1 MTTERIAILAIRL
14 LGIYYL
20 KQGLVSAIS
29 VIPTFFKLVVS
40 NNGCDPLLW
49 FTYFSFII
57 PVIIGILLIIK
68 PQLVTMGISYTKSD
82 FDLGAIYQLILKI
95 AGLMIVINSG
105 RLLLVSLNSL
115 QKNLSSGMM
124 HDYMFYEVLNLVI
137 QVCFIILGIV
147 MYVKSKS
154 ISEKENITK

>member
-1 MTTERIAILAIRL
+1 MTTERISILAIRL

-20 KQGLVSAIS
+20 KLGLISAIS
-29 VIPTFFKLVVS
+29 VIPTLLKLVVS
-40 NNGCDPLLW
+40 YNGFDALLW
-49 FTYFSFII
+49 FTYLSFII

-68 PQLVTMGISYTKSD
+68 PQLITRGIPYTKSD

-105 RLLLVSLNSL
+105 RMLLVGLNSF

-124 HDYMFYEVLNLVI
+124 HEYLFYEVLNLVI
-137 QVCFIILGIV
+137 QLGFIILGIV

-154 ISEKENITK
+154 ILEKGNITK